1 MTGPIVVVGGGLA
14 AGRAVMELRDNG
26 HEGEVVLFAGE
37 PEVPYERPPLSK
49 GYLQGEDS
57 RESTYVQP
65 KEWYAEHTVD
75 LRLGEPAESIDLEAQ
90 EVLSSSG
97 ATHFGR
103 LLIVTGARPRTLDLA
118 STDSIEVRY
127 LRTLGDSTALK
138 ERLGPDHHLLILGGG
153 WIGMEVAASA
163 RTLGATVT
171 VVEPAE
177 LPMLA
182 ALGAEVAARFADV
195 HRAHG
200 VDLRLSTGLDRLEG
214 SAAVLSDGS
223 RVEPHTVLVG
233 IGAVPN
239 DELARTA
246 GLSVDNGIL
255 VDEGLRSSHPAVFAA
270 GDVANAHHPVLG
282 TRIRVEHWQNAISQG
297 RAAAHA
303 LLGEPVSFEDLPYFF
318 TDQYDLGMEFFGHPA
333 GADDVRLDPGESEEA
348 FSCWWRRDGRL
359 VAAMHVNQWD
369 RSDELRALVASGS

>member
-1 MTGPIVVVGGGLA
+1 
-14 AGRAVMELRDNG
+14 MELREAG
-26 HEGEVVLFAGE
+26 HQGEVVLFAGE

-65 KEWYAEHTVD
+65 REWYAEHNVD
-75 LRLGEPAESIDLEAQ
+75 LRLGEPVESIDLEGLG
-90 EVLSSSG
+90 VHSSSG
-97 ATHFGR
+97 VTAFDK

-118 STDSIEVRY
+118 STDSIDVRY
-127 LRTLGDSTALK
+127 LRTLADSTALK
-138 ERLGPDHHLLILGGG
+138 ERLGPDHHLLVLGGG

-177 LPMLA
+177 LPLLA
-182 ALGAEVAARFADV
+182 VLGAEVATRFADV
-195 HRAHG
+195 HRNHG
-200 VDLRLSTGLDRLEG
+200 VDLRLSTSLERLDG
-214 SAAVLSDGS
+214 SAAMLSDGS
-223 RVEPHTVLVG
+223 RVEPDTVLVG
-233 IGAVPN
+233 IGVIPD
-239 DELARTA
+239 DELARAA

-318 TDQYDLGMEFFGHPA
+318 TDQYDLGMEFFGHAA
-333 GADDVRLDPGESEEA
+333 GADDVRLEPGESDDA

-369 RSDELRALVASGS
+369 RSDELRARVASGS